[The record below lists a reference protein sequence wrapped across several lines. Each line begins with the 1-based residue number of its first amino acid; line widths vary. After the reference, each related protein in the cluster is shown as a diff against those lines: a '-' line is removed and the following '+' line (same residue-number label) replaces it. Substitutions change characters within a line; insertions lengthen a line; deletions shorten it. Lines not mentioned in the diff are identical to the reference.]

1 MGLITLQSRECI
13 REISPVIADELER
26 LAASVNAGWI
36 VEHTPAGTHT
46 SNVVTTGTAAT
57 NLATYVH
64 IYLGGSRY
72 HGVQVT

>member
-1 MGLITLQSRECI
+1 MVIGLQSQECI
-13 REISPVIADELER
+13 REISPVIADTLDQI
-26 LAASVNAGWI
+26 AASVNTWAA
-36 VEHTPAGTHT
+36 VEHTSQGTHT